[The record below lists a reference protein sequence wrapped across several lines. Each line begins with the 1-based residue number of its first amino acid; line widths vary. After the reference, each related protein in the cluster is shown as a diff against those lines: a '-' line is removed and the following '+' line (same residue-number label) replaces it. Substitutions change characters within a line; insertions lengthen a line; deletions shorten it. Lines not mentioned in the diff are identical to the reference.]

1 MKKLRL
7 RQWVIDALGVILFY
21 TLIIVGIILVNARLG

>member
-7 RQWVIDALGVILFY
+7 RQWIIDALGVILFY